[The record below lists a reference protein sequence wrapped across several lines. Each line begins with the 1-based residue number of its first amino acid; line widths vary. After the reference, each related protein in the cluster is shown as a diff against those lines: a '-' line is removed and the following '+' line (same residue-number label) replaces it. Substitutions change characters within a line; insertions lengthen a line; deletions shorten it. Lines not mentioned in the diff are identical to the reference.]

1 MKSGTCGYMHIYIHR
16 TPPSI
21 CVSFVLSLSLF
32 LTSFMY
38 VKFSLIVSFS
48 KHRVLRLSMDDK
60 DAKSNQG
67 VIEYEERLA
76 MYSDMEKEMKLNL
89 VTKDGTIANLTQA
102 QDITARQ
109 IAALLLEVE
118 VLERQVT
125 TTIPAL
131 EATNVSLER
140 QLIDVRSDTER
151 RIENANEKISAL
163 RDELNAKGATTADDN
178 LVSIAELER
187 VRTEMSNSLTKAN
200 NEIDKRDEILAK
212 KEKMLADLQGKY
224 DTVLN
229 DMEIANNSAKTKIDY
244 QAEQLRTLDMMGK
257 EQQGALETEI
267 LELRRE
273 LDSVKSNSQETITA
287 LTTEIK
293 DLSREIKEAQR
304 LRDEAMQTKSK
315 LEQSLLLAV
324 ENAEKA
330 MRTQSV
336 ELESMNM
343 QVENAIVA
351 VTNEAEKSKQLQSDV
366 KNMSE
371 LLNNAD
377 LEIRQRDDELRM
389 KESSLSEMMKKNE
402 QLSSEI
408 NIVQTSSRKDVLS
421 KVAEIDTLKGM
432 VSNLTASVDKEI
444 SLRQEVLSGKTGIES
459 LLQQKLDDA
468 TKAVEIVRAEARKAL
483 DSQAVEMR
491 KLQDSAAKES
501 IDLTTEINQLKKDM
515 MLLQTNSQKAID
527 DRTNEIRKLDTVI
540 AALKANIVEEIKLKE
555 SSMEEKAKLEKAL
568 QMKIDQLTQD
578 ISVAQKNAI
587 MVVNEKNMEI
597 DRLDT
602 RIKELTSAVQAET
615 ALKLQATTERDSIES
630 QLKTQIS
637 QLEKKLVNDQ
647 TSAQVALQQ
656 RDELVLSMQVEMTS
670 LTKAKEEVEN
680 NRRDIENEMSTK
692 IFELRNKVS
701 AIQMNTD
708 QTIQAKSDEVDS
720 LRMQLIGESKVKD
733 ALLKNKSDELV
744 VMNKKLH
751 AEYELVAQIT
761 KNMNAIHSAA
771 VEATKQK
778 KQALAEKV
786 AIESQM
792 QQLRNNVD
800 TISGDNSEEDKKE
813 SVIDII
819 ERAELERVDNSAK
832 VESQAEL
839 TKKVSVN
846 ETQWRLDAE
855 EWATK
860 ELKTRQKNVQESS
873 KAKGFGKSAPKKRTD
888 TTTKIDDSNESIVK
902 ASRIAAEEEAKF
914 KAAEEEEARWN
925 AKVEE
930 NVRRKAEEK
939 RARMKLA
946 EEETNRSEGVKDLS
960 VKQSSDESNGGR
972 RTNTLRQLI
981 TPQGRGNEFVKR
993 NTAEGALPRTSK
1005 EFRSGMNKSLVD
1017 ILVEQDRQNQASF
1030 PKRNAIPAPSSQ
1042 TKLPRQGSP
1051 STNNR
1056 SVSPPSS
1063 QGDTRKHTISS
1074 PFPKREVSPAP
1085 SSQSPI
1091 RRQGAPAPP
1100 NSPAT
1105 TILGTTISK
1114 SLLTSLLMDASLT
1127 TAAFPTRKNASSQAD
1142 QLVGKKRQSLS
1153 NLIQTQR
1160 RIDSTDLTP
1169 ATKERI
1175 ESIVATTKKRT
1186 SLKDLIPSTG
1196 TPIAS
1201 SRDKKATTKLGGI
1214 ASPDQTPNPDEI
1226 PSIGSFSFSSVASVS
1241 KSSVR
1246 RSLKDL
1252 IQGSTPIGSIGN
1264 KKSTT
1269 TKLGG
1274 IASPKLED
1282 VAMKVEKQK
1291 KSMKEEVIAS
1301 ATVNLESPP
1310 DEAIEPPPSGTYAS
1324 LSAIINSRNPRQESP
1339 LRTKSKERMTTA
1351 AGVPTNK
1358 RIDTKVNT
1366 PVYDPSIIHETA
1378 SKKIQEAFQRALLS
1392 ARIAN
1397 DAHAKVYDSQPRYR
1411 NSALSEVVPSQT
1423 KPTLS
1428 QQKAFANTN
1437 RHTSLFP
1444 DKLESHLSRLLLK
1457 TK

>member
-1 MKSGTCGYMHIYIHR
+1 
-16 TPPSI
+16 
-21 CVSFVLSLSLF
+21 
-32 LTSFMY
+32 
-38 VKFSLIVSFS
+38 
-48 KHRVLRLSMDDK
+48 MD
-60 DAKSNQG
+60 
-67 VIEYEERLA
+67 
-76 MYSDMEKEMKLNL
+76 
-89 VTKDGTIANLTQA
+89 
-102 QDITARQ
+102 
-109 IAALLLEVE
+109 
-118 VLERQVT
+118 
-125 TTIPAL
+125 
-131 EATNVSLER
+131 
-140 QLIDVRSDTER
+140 
-151 RIENANEKISAL
+151 
-163 RDELNAKGATTADDN
+163 
-178 LVSIAELER
+178 
-187 VRTEMSNSLTKAN
+187 
-200 NEIDKRDEILAK
+200 
-212 KEKMLADLQGKY
+212 
-224 DTVLN
+224 
-229 DMEIANNSAKTKIDY
+229 
-244 QAEQLRTLDMMGK
+244 
-257 EQQGALETEI
+257 
-267 LELRRE
+267 
-273 LDSVKSNSQETITA
+273 
-287 LTTEIK
+287 
-293 DLSREIKEAQR
+293 
-304 LRDEAMQTKSK
+304 
-315 LEQSLLLAV
+315 
-324 ENAEKA
+324 
-330 MRTQSV
+330 
-336 ELESMNM
+336 
-343 QVENAIVA
+343 
-351 VTNEAEKSKQLQSDV
+351 
-366 KNMSE
+366 
-371 LLNNAD
+371 
-377 LEIRQRDDELRM
+377 
-389 KESSLSEMMKKNE
+389 
-402 QLSSEI
+402 
-408 NIVQTSSRKDVLS
+408 
-421 KVAEIDTLKGM
+421 
-432 VSNLTASVDKEI
+432 
-444 SLRQEVLSGKTGIES
+444 
-459 LLQQKLDDA
+459 
-468 TKAVEIVRAEARKAL
+468 
-483 DSQAVEMR
+483 
-491 KLQDSAAKES
+491 
-501 IDLTTEINQLKKDM
+501 
-515 MLLQTNSQKAID
+515 
-527 DRTNEIRKLDTVI
+527 
-540 AALKANIVEEIKLKE
+540 
-555 SSMEEKAKLEKAL
+555 
-568 QMKIDQLTQD
+568 
-578 ISVAQKNAI
+578 
-587 MVVNEKNMEI
+587 
-597 DRLDT
+597 
-602 RIKELTSAVQAET
+602 
-615 ALKLQATTERDSIES
+615 
-630 QLKTQIS
+630 
-637 QLEKKLVNDQ
+637 DQ

-680 NRRDIENEMSTK
+680 NRREIENEMTTK

-720 LRMQLIGESKVKD
+720 LRMQLIEESKVKD

-744 VMNKKLH
+744 VVNKKLH

-761 KNMNAIHSAA
+761 KNMNAIHMAA

-778 KQALAEKV
+778 KLALTEKV

-800 TISGDNSEEDKKE
+800 TISGDNSEEGMKE
-813 SVIDII
+813 SVIDIT

-846 ETQWRLDAE
+846 ETQWRMDAE

-860 ELKTRQKNVQESS
+860 ELKTRQTNVQESS

-888 TTTKIDDSNESIVK
+888 TTTKIDDSKESIVK

-914 KAAEEEEARWN
+914 KAAEEEEACWN

-946 EEETNRSEGVKDLS
+946 EEEMNRSEGVKDLR

-1030 PKRNAIPAPSSQ
+1030 SKRNAIPAPSSQ

-1074 PFPKREVSPAP
+1074 PFPKRETSPAP

-1105 TILGTTISK
+1105 TIIGTTISK
-1114 SLLTSLLMDASLT
+1114 SPLTNLLMDASLT
-1127 TAAFPTRKNASSQAD
+1127 TAAFPTRKNASSQAE

-1201 SRDKKATTKLGGI
+1201 SRDKKAMTKLGGI
-1214 ASPDQTPNPDEI
+1214 ASPDQTPNHDEI

-1252 IQGSTPIGSIGN
+1252 IRGSTPIGSIGN
-1264 KKSTT
+1264 KKLTT

-1274 IASPKLED
+1274 IASRKLED
-1282 VAMKVEKQK
+1282 VATMKVENQK

-1324 LSAIINSRNPRQESP
+1324 LSAIVNSRNPRQKSP
-1339 LRTKSKERMTTA
+1339 LRTKSKERMT
-1351 AGVPTNK
+1351 VPTNK
-1358 RIDTKVNT
+1358 GIDTKVNT

-1397 DAHAKVYDSQPRYR
+1397 DAHEKVVDSHPRYR
-1411 NSALSEVVPSQT
+1411 NSVLSEVVPSQT

-1444 DKLESHLSRLLLK
+1444 EKLESHLSRLLLK
-1457 TK
+1457 K